1 MVSRHPYPAD
11 RAKAIEWAK
20 GVLNATN
27 RYVILDTETTGLE
40 MTDEVIQLSVL
51 GVNGVAL
58 LDTYIKPL
66 IRQQI
71 PAAATAIH
79 HITMAMLTNAPSYVD
94 IAPQL
99 KQIVGDRIILC
110 YNADYD
116 RRLLMQT
123 ARLCKIEFVG
133 GQWHCAMK
141 EYARYRGDW
150 DSRKRSYRW
159 PRLPSGDHSA
169 LGDCRA
175 TLAII
180 ESMAKA

>member
-1 MVSRHPYPAD
+1 MMNRHPYPAD

-20 GVLNATN
+20 GVLSATD

-40 MTDEVIQLSVL
+40 PTDEVIQLSVL
-51 GVNGVAL
+51 GADGAAL
-58 LDTYIKPL
+58 IDTYIKPL
-66 IRQQI
+66 VRKTI

-79 HITMAMLTNAPSYVD
+79 HITMAMLVNAPSFIDV
-94 IAPQL
+94 APQL
-99 KQIVGDRIILC
+99 KQVVGDRTILC

-123 ARLCKIEFVG
+123 ARLCNVDFVG
-133 GQWHCAMK
+133 GHWHCAMK

-180 ESMAKA
+180 EGMAKA